1 MPEVTGFLHGA
12 TAQYHR
18 PTWLTMYS
26 MARPAVMCR
35 NVLLTTMLC
44 KASLLQ
50 SVAKL
55 LNGVHKVVGVLT
67 LLEGRS
73 IHKVAVEGAH
83 LAGQG
88 LHQHPNGHSGW
99 EGMRVD
105 DQIRPAMSCTTF
117 QSTHNVKLACEG
129 PGYAN

>member
-1 MPEVTGFLHGA
+1 MA
-12 TAQYHR
+12 TQ
-18 PTWLTMYS
+18 
-26 MARPAVMCR
+26 AVVCWD
-35 NVLLTTMLC
+35 VLLTTMLC

-50 SVAKL
+50 PVAKL
-55 LNGVHKVVGVLT
+55 LDGVHKVVGVLA

-73 IHKVAVEGAH
+73 IHKVAVEGSH

-105 DQIRPAMSCTTF
+105 DQIRPAMSCTTCWL
-117 QSTHNVKLACEG
+117 THSMKASCEG
-129 PGYAN
+129 RGCASKTMTDHDRAE